1 MIFSSIIEI
10 IKDIVGGFKK
20 VTRNAEK
27 DQELEREKLT
37 SFDYYIGRA
46 FMIILILLIADNLF
60 NLSVSEWFY
69 GIYEK
74 ILNYMIGVN

>member
-1 MIFSSIIEI
+1 MIFNSIIEI
-10 IKDIVGGFKK
+10 IKDIVGSFKK

-27 DQELEREKLT
+27 DQELEKEKLT
-37 SFDYYIGRA
+37 SFNYYIGRA

-69 GIYEK
+69 NVCERFMD
-74 ILNYMIGVN
+74 YMMGGN

>member
-10 IKDIVGGFKK
+10 IKDIVGSFKK

-37 SFDYYIGRA
+37 SFNYYIGRA

-69 GIYEK
+69 NIYEK

>member
-1 MIFSSIIEI
+1 MIFNSIIEI
-10 IKDIVGGFKK
+10 IKDILGSFKK
-20 VTRNAEK
+20 VTRSAEK

-69 GIYEK
+69 NIYEK